1 MRRKNDK
8 HRKMKV
14 ITVATHK
21 SGYFNSLEESAERL
35 GYELVVLGLG
45 EKWKGFGWRTRLLI
59 DYLKTLPSDEFF
71 IAVDAYDVILLRDS
85 TAAIEGFKKTG
96 ANFLCGGFRKLKGL
110 AGILQEQEFGSSTS
124 HKLLQGPYNSICA
137 GTWMSTPKVAIELW
151 DSPKYLGSLQDN
163 GDDQRLLNRMFD
175 DMGQSS
181 ITPDINFSVFMTL
194 FPHMLTRKIRD
205 IDDIRIS
212 NHNTLISGITNS
224 EPILLHALC
233 NADIQEL
240 LEKLNFN
247 NTNDLTTNEYIM
259 NKTLYHTKTMIKHS
273 WVAKLIVF
281 IAFIILMVLIFIFAN
296 KLSRGGIIF

>member
-1 MRRKNDK
+1 
-8 HRKMKV
+8 
-14 ITVATHK
+14 
-21 SGYFNSLEESAERL
+21 
-35 GYELVVLGLG
+35 
-45 EKWKGFGWRTRLLI
+45 
-59 DYLKTLPSDEFF
+59 
-71 IAVDAYDVILLRDS
+71 
-85 TAAIEGFKKTG
+85 
-96 ANFLCGGFRKLKGL
+96 LKGL

-151 DSPKYLGSLQDN
+151 DSPKYIGSLKDN

-281 IAFIILMVLIFIFAN
+281 IAFIILMVLIFIFVN
-296 KLSRGGIIF
+296 KLSRGV